1 MLQTEGMKIES
12 AAWSGAEIN
21 GKCNVNKMEKYS
33 FHSLKALRKTQQVE
47 RKCRYTVSVVATKFL
62 ADNLT

>member
-21 GKCNVNKMEKYS
+21 GKCNVNKM
-33 FHSLKALRKTQQVE
+33 
-47 RKCRYTVSVVATKFL
+47 
-62 ADNLT
+62 D